1 LVTEVSILKKV
12 VAGVIISSLGA
23 SPAFSATDYSSLAK
37 PVLRLAQSDESIYF
51 IMTDRF
57 ENGDRANDFGGLAQG
72 DEASGY
78 MPTDIGGWHG
88 GDFKGITERL
98 GYIKSM
104 GFTSIWITPPVKQK
118 FIQGDSTA
126 YHGYWGLDFTTVDP
140 HLGTE
145 QELMDLIKQAHTL
158 DLKVIFDVVINHTA
172 DVIFYESGKPKTT
185 TAEAKSKSPSW
196 LNKLSNYNNLGNSPE
211 VESAIEVSDFF
222 GLDDIN
228 TKNPEVIKG
237 WIKVWTDW
245 IAKYDFDG
253 MRIDT
258 FKHVDAAFWKQ
269 FVPKIR
275 EAAQQS
281 GKNEFLIFGE
291 VADPDSLTLSQYI
304 VDRQTPGILDFSFQ
318 KKIIPF
324 AQYGLDVEELAEL
337 FNQDDYFT
345 TSYSN
350 SGSLVTFLG
359 NHDMG
364 RVGRFISNGYSE
376 SELDKVLDRSKL
388 AQALLFYLRGTPVVY
403 YGDER
408 GMVGSGGD
416 KKSRQSMFAT
426 QVEEWKSE
434 VRIGS
439 PAIGNGSSFE
449 GSHPLQEQISRIQG
463 VIASHPGLR
472 AGAQEV
478 LIASGGLFIVIRTL
492 KGKSYLVGFN
502 GRDANQ
508 SIDLNSLGVAQGW
521 RLLDGGC
528 SIDITEPTRC
538 TLSGR
543 SYFVIENGTSA
554 VNTPALANLKVT
566 AKRTSLPTGWIEI
579 STRVPGKD
587 YIEVS
592 FSARYP
598 RKAWRH
604 LGTSDRRTFKT
615 EKTRGG
621 LHRVFLHPEKFKKGS
636 TLEIIAVIKSGDNR
650 IQASAISKVKL

>member
-1 LVTEVSILKKV
+1 LVIEVSIFKKV
-12 VAGVIISSLGA
+12 VAGVVISSLGA
-23 SPAFSATDYSSLAK
+23 GPAFSATDYSSLAK

-57 ENGDRANDFGGLAQG
+57 ENGDKANDFGGLARG

-88 GDFKGITERL
+88 GDFKGITQRL

-118 FIQGDSTA
+118 FIQGDSTG

-145 QELMDLIKQAHTL
+145 KELMDLIKQAQAL
-158 DLKVIFDVVINHTA
+158 DLKVIFDVVLNHTA
-172 DVIFYESGKPKTT
+172 DVIFYENGKPKTT
-185 TAEAKSKSPSW
+185 VAEANSKSPSW
-196 LNKLSNYNNLGNSPE
+196 LNKLSNYNNLGNSPA
-211 VESAIEVSDFF
+211 VESAIEVSDFY

-228 TKNPEVIKG
+228 TKNPEVIEG
-237 WIKVWTDW
+237 WIKVWADW
-245 IAKYDFDG
+245 IAKYNFDG

-258 FKHVDAAFWKQ
+258 FKHVDAAFWKK
-269 FVPKIR
+269 FIPKIR
-275 EAAQQS
+275 GAAKQS
-281 GKNEFLIFGE
+281 GKSEFLIFGE

-376 SELDKVLDRSKL
+376 SEADKVLDRSKL
-388 AQALLFYLRGTPVVY
+388 AQALLFYLRGTPAVY

-416 KKSRQSMFAT
+416 KKARQSMFAT

-434 VRIGS
+434 ARIGS
-439 PAIGNGSSFE
+439 PPIGNGSSFE
-449 GSHPLQEQISRIQG
+449 GSHPLQEQISRMQG
-463 VIASHPGLR
+463 IIATHPGLR
-472 AGAQEV
+472 SGSQEV
-478 LIASGGLFIVIRTL
+478 QIASGGLFIVNRTL
-492 KGKSYLVGFN
+492 EGKSYLVGFN
-502 GRDANQ
+502 GRDPDQ

-521 RLLDGGC
+521 RLLDGAC
-528 SIDITEPTRC
+528 VPDIADPTKC
-538 TLSGR
+538 ILSGR
-543 SYFVIENGTSA
+543 SYFVIESGAAATSA
-554 VNTPALANLKVT
+554 SAVANLKVT

-587 YIEVS
+587 YVEVS
-592 FSARYP
+592 FSVRYP
-598 RKAWRH
+598 GKAWRH

-615 EKTRGG
+615 EKTLGG

-636 TLEIIAVIKSGDNR
+636 TLEIIAVVKSSDNKIKT
-650 IQASAISKVKL
+650 SAISKVKL

>member
-1 LVTEVSILKKV
+1 MSILKKV
-12 VAGVIISSLGA
+12 VVGIVISSLGVG
-23 SPAFSATDYSSLAK
+23 PAFSASDYSSLAK

-57 ENGDRANDFGGLAQG
+57 ENGDKANDFGGLARG

-78 MPTDIGGWHG
+78 MPADIGGWHG
-88 GDFKGITERL
+88 GDFKGITQRL

-145 QELMDLIKQAHTL
+145 RDLMELIKQAHAL
-158 DLKVIFDVVINHTA
+158 NLKVIFDVVLNHTA
-172 DVIFYESGKPKTT
+172 DVIYYENGKPKTT
-185 TAEAKSKSPSW
+185 VEEANSKSPSW
-196 LNKLSNYNNLGNSPE
+196 LNKLSNYNNLGNSPA
-211 VESAIEVSDFF
+211 VESAIEVSDFY

-228 TKNPEVIKG
+228 TKNPEVIEG
-237 WIKVWTDW
+237 WIKVWADW
-245 IAKYDFDG
+245 IAKYNFDG

-258 FKHVDAAFWKQ
+258 FKHVDAAFWKK
-269 FVPKIR
+269 FIPKIR
-275 EAAQQS
+275 GAAKQS
-281 GKNEFLIFGE
+281 GKSEFLIFGE

-318 KKIIPF
+318 KKVIPF

-364 RVGRFISNGYSE
+364 RAGRFISNGYSE
-376 SELDKVLDRSKL
+376 SEADKVLDRSKL
-388 AQALLFYLRGTPVVY
+388 AQALLFYLRGTPAVY

-416 KKSRQSMFAT
+416 KKARQSMFAT

-434 VRIGS
+434 TRIGS
-439 PAIGNGSSFE
+439 QAIGNGSSFE
-449 GSHPLQEQISRIQG
+449 GSHPLQEQISRMQG
-463 VIASHPGLR
+463 IIASHPGLR
-472 AGAQEV
+472 SGSQEIH
-478 LIASGGLFIVIRTL
+478 IASSGLLIVNRVL
-492 KGKSYLVGFN
+492 NGKNYLVGFN
-502 GRDANQ
+502 GRDPEQ
-508 SIDLNSLGVAQGW
+508 SIDLKSLGVVQGW
-521 RLLDGGC
+521 RLLDGAC
-528 SIDITEPTRC
+528 AVDITDPTKC
-538 TLSGR
+538 ILSGR
-543 SYFVIENGTSA
+543 SYFVIENGSSEIK
-554 VNTPALANLKVT
+554 PSALANLKV
-566 AKRTSLPTGWIEI
+566 AVKRTSLPTGWIEL
-579 STRVPGKD
+579 STRIPGKD
-587 YIEVS
+587 YLEVS
-592 FSARYP
+592 FSVRYP
-598 RKAWRH
+598 GKAWRH

-615 EKTRGG
+615 EKTLGG

-636 TLEIIAVIKSGDNR
+636 TLEIIAVAKSSDNKIK
-650 IQASAISKVKL
+650 ASAISKVKL

>member
-1 LVTEVSILKKV
+1 
-12 VAGVIISSLGA
+12 
-23 SPAFSATDYSSLAK
+23 
-37 PVLRLAQSDESIYF
+37 
-51 IMTDRF
+51 
-57 ENGDRANDFGGLAQG
+57 
-72 DEASGY
+72 
-78 MPTDIGGWHG
+78 
-88 GDFKGITERL
+88 
-98 GYIKSM
+98 
-104 GFTSIWITPPVKQK
+104 
-118 FIQGDSTA
+118 
-126 YHGYWGLDFTTVDP
+126 
-140 HLGTE
+140 
-145 QELMDLIKQAHTL
+145 
-158 DLKVIFDVVINHTA
+158 
-172 DVIFYESGKPKTT
+172 
-185 TAEAKSKSPSW
+185 
-196 LNKLSNYNNLGNSPE
+196 
-211 VESAIEVSDFF
+211 
-222 GLDDIN
+222 
-228 TKNPEVIKG
+228 
-237 WIKVWTDW
+237 
-245 IAKYDFDG
+245 
-253 MRIDT
+253 
-258 FKHVDAAFWKQ
+258 
-269 FVPKIR
+269 
-275 EAAQQS
+275 
-281 GKNEFLIFGE
+281 
-291 VADPDSLTLSQYI
+291 
-304 VDRQTPGILDFSFQ
+304 
-318 KKIIPF
+318 
-324 AQYGLDVEELAEL
+324 
-337 FNQDDYFT
+337 
-345 TSYSN
+345 
-350 SGSLVTFLG
+350 
-359 NHDMG
+359 MG

-403 YGDER
+403 YVDER

>member
-1 LVTEVSILKKV
+1 MSILKKV
-12 VAGVIISSLGA
+12 VVGLVISSLGVG
-23 SPAFSATDYSSLAK
+23 PAFSATDYSSLAK

-57 ENGDRANDFGGLAQG
+57 ENGDKANDFGGLARG

-78 MPTDIGGWHG
+78 MPADIGGWHG
-88 GDFKGITERL
+88 GDFKGITQRL

-145 QELMDLIKQAHTL
+145 KELMDLIKQAHAL

-172 DVIFYESGKPKTT
+172 DVIYYENGKPKTT
-185 TAEAKSKSPSW
+185 VEEANSKSPSW
-196 LNKLSNYNNLGNSPE
+196 LNKLSNYNNLGNSPS
-211 VESAIEVSDFF
+211 VESAIEVSDFY

-228 TKNPEVIKG
+228 TKNPEVIEG
-237 WIKVWTDW
+237 WIKVWADW
-245 IAKYDFDG
+245 IGKYNFDG

-258 FKHVDAAFWKQ
+258 FKHVDAAFWKR
-269 FVPKIR
+269 FIPKIR
-275 EAAQQS
+275 GAAKLS
-281 GKNEFLIFGE
+281 GKKEFLIFGE
-291 VADPDSLTLSQYI
+291 VADPDALTLSQYI

-364 RVGRFISNGYSE
+364 RIGRFISNGFSE
-376 SELDKVLDRSKL
+376 SEADKVLDRSQL
-388 AQALLFYLRGTPVVY
+388 AQALLFYLRGTPAVY
-403 YGDER
+403 YGDEH

-434 VRIGS
+434 TRIGS
-439 PAIGNGSSFE
+439 SAIGNGSSFD
-449 GSHPLQEQISRIQG
+449 SPHPLQEQISRMQR
-463 VIASHPGLR
+463 VIALHPGLR
-472 AGAQEV
+472 SGSQEV
-478 LIASGGLFIVIRTL
+478 QIASGGLFIVNRIL
-492 KGKSYLVGFN
+492 KDKIYLVGFN
-502 GRDANQ
+502 GRDTDQ
-508 SIDLNSLGVAQGW
+508 SIDLNSLGVAKGW
-521 RLLDGGC
+521 RLLDGSC
-528 SIDITEPTRC
+528 SVDAAQPATC
-538 TLSGR
+538 TLPGR
-543 SYFVIENGTSA
+543 SYFVIESSTSA
-554 VNTPALANLKVT
+554 IKASAVANLKVS

-587 YIEVS
+587 YVEVS
-592 FSARYP
+592 FSVRYP
-598 RKAWRH
+598 GKAWRH

-615 EKTRGG
+615 EKTPGG
-621 LHRVFLHPEKFKKGS
+621 LHRLFLHPEKFKKGS
-636 TLEIIAVIKSGDNR
+636 TLEIIAVVKSGDNK
-650 IQASAISKVKL
+650 IKASAISKVKL

>member
-12 VAGVIISSLGA
+12 VAGVVISSLGA
-23 SPAFSATDYSSLAK
+23 GPAFSATDYSSLAK

-145 QELMDLIKQAHTL
+145 QELIDLIKQAHTL
-158 DLKVIFDVVINHTA
+158 DLKVIFDVVTNHTA
-172 DVIFYESGKPKTT
+172 DVIYYENGKPKTT

-275 EAAQQS
+275 EAAKQS
-281 GKNEFLIFGE
+281 GKKEFLIFGE

-376 SELDKVLDRSKL
+376 SEADKVLDRSKL

-434 VRIGS
+434 ARIGS
-439 PAIGNGSSFE
+439 PPIGSNSSFI
-449 GSHPLQEQISRIQG
+449 GAHPLQEQIQRMQQ
-463 VIASHPGLR
+463 VAAAHPALR
-472 AGAQEV
+472 SGSQEV
-478 LIASGGLFIVIRTL
+478 QLASGGLFVVARAF

-502 GRDANQ
+502 GRDGAEEIN
-508 SIDLNSLGVAQGW
+508 LKNLGMAAGW
-521 RLLDGGC
+521 KLLDGAC
-528 SIDITEPTRC
+528 SVDTSDPTSC

-543 SYFVIENGTSA
+543 SYFVIERNLP
-554 VNTPALANLKVT
+554 NPPASLPAQVKVS
-566 AKRTSLPTGWIEI
+566 AKRTSLPTGWIEL

-587 YIEVS
+587 YVEVS

-598 RKAWRH
+598 GKAWRH
-604 LGTSDRRTFKT
+604 LGTADRRTFGTDKT
-615 EKTRGG
+615 LGG
-621 LHRVFLHPEKFKKGS
+621 LHRIFLHPEKFKKGS
-636 TLEIIAVIKSGDNR
+636 TLEIIAVVKRGDNK
-650 IQASAISKVKL
+650 IKASAIFKVRL